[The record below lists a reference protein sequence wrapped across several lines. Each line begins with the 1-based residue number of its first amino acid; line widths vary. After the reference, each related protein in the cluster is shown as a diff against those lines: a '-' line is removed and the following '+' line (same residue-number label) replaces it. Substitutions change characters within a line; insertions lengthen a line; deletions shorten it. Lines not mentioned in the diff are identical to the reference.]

1 MRQLSKIII
10 ISSLLASNIQFT
22 QAKSTV
28 SYTDA
33 LSMEA
38 DQTSMN
44 PDEAAII
51 SDDSPEPAVVPG
63 VSDDIDALSKAVGHN
78 LEQILTGSSSKAI
91 KQKKITQ
98 LISTATK
105 KGHKINAIQSA
116 VSTAIVELNNQNN
129 HAIKPES
136 LDLAE
141 KTISKIIEAEKV
153 IAQDNLIDP
162 YIKSLNAEANKTYLI
177 DSVEKVIPPKTT
189 TKTIN
194 KKNVSPPKTIKTSL
208 TQPAGQTVIVK
219 RGDTLYKIAQKIYG
233 SKYKYKLLFKA
244 NRDILDTPNLLEV
257 GQVLKVPPLSIH
269 K

>member
-1 MRQLSKIII
+1 MKQLSKFII

-22 QAKSTV
+22 QAKSTD
-28 SYTDA
+28 SYADA

-38 DQTSMN
+38 DQTSMK

-63 VSDDIDALSKAVGHN
+63 VSDDINALSKAVGHN

-116 VSTAIVELNNQNN
+116 VSTAIVELNKQNN

-141 KTISKIIEAEKV
+141 KTISKIIETKKV
-153 IAQDNLIDP
+153 IAQDDLIDP
-162 YIKSLNAEANKTYLI
+162 YIKSLNAEANETYLI
-177 DSVEKVIPPKTT
+177 DSVEKAIPPKA
-189 TKTIN
+189 KTII
-194 KKNVSPPKTIKTSL
+194 KKNVSQPKTIKANLAQSTD
-208 TQPAGQTVIVK
+208 QTVTVK
-219 RGDTLYKIAQKIYG
+219 NGDTLYKIAQKFYG
-233 SKYKYKLLFKA
+233 SKYKYKVLFKA
-244 NRDILDTPNLLEV
+244 NRDILDTPHLLEV
-257 GQVLKVPPLSIH
+257 GQVLKVPTLPLQ